1 MKAISKMDAIK
12 KPGKHIPSTA
22 VNLPFIFATRTIEE
36 DQISTSSSFARLN
49 NDQSFAK
56 ELTKIGMPSLTIM
69 SKNPAKEIDS
79 TKITPINSP
88 TGRFPYQRK
97 CRSISPP
104 KDTLTICERK
114 QNFFFPEGS
123 PIVPDNSLQGNLPE
137 DDNLE
142 EDGDLTMLK
151 QQYLKLVQQAPSLN
165 FKSELFDKADDLSGT
180 EEFDEWECSIMK
192 KMQLH

>member
-1 MKAISKMDAIK
+1 M
-12 KPGKHIPSTA
+12 
-22 VNLPFIFATRTIEE
+22 
-36 DQISTSSSFARLN
+36 
-49 NDQSFAK
+49 
-56 ELTKIGMPSLTIM
+56 
-69 SKNPAKEIDS
+69 
-79 TKITPINSP
+79 
-88 TGRFPYQRK
+88 
-97 CRSISPP
+97 
-104 KDTLTICERK
+104 
-114 QNFFFPEGS
+114 
-123 PIVPDNSLQGNLPE
+123 PDNSLQGNLPE